1 MRNGKFCPKCICFAC
16 NKVVSECL
24 EWQSHCHASTTN
36 VTWRETRKK
45 LTGDVYTPPNAA
57 APVVKEKPVK
67 PVKPVKPPKPVKE
80 KKEKKVKVVVPLTE
94 SMSWFGDVY
103 PPETFKHLISTPL
116 GKALYKHLLGTVKPL
131 ETAKGSMTAEEIT
144 VEMGQQ
150 GIIMNL
156 CFNKYSCFL

>member
-1 MRNGKFCPKCICFAC
+1 M
-16 NKVVSECL
+16 
-24 EWQSHCHASTTN
+24 
-36 VTWRETRKK
+36 TWRETRKK